1 MDFYYLPLSAP
12 CRAVQMAAKAV
23 GVTLNLK
30 PTDIMKGEN
39 RTPEFLKMN
48 IQHAIPTMDDGGFYL
63 NESRAML
70 QYLANKYGKDDT
82 LYPKEPKA
90 RAQVDMKLYF
100 DMGTL
105 YHKFGEAYYPAIFG
119 KTKVDEEK
127 LEKFEEALT
136 FLDEYLTQT
145 KYIAADH
152 LTIAD
157 FALASTLATIE
168 ATGHDLSKHPKTMAY
183 LAKLKEEIDGYQE
196 LNQNGADQ
204 FGGWAKSAIVPS

>member
-1 MDFYYLPLSAP
+1 MDFYYLPMSAP
-12 CRAVQMAAKAV
+12 CRSVLMAAKAV

-30 PTDIMKGEN
+30 STDIMAGAN

-48 IQHAIPTMDDGGFYL
+48 VQHAIPTMDDNGFYL

-70 QYLANKYGKDDT
+70 QYLANKVEHPS
-82 LYPKEPKA
+82 LYPKDPKA

-105 YHKFGEAYYPAIFG
+105 YHRFGDAYYPAIFG
-119 KTKVDEEK
+119 KTKLDAEK
-127 LEKFEEALT
+127 LEKFEEALS
-136 FLDEYLTQT
+136 FLDEYLGQT
-145 KYIAADH
+145 KYVAADH

-168 ATGHDLSKHPKTMAY
+168 AAGHDLSKHPKTLAY

-196 LNQNGADQ
+196 LNQDGADQ